1 MLLILLSKYQHKFQA
16 ALYIICIDV
25 CVVFAHHH
33 LINVIFN
40 VVSMSSLRWRFSFL
54 VSLVSCVPVMGMMM
68 YMIIM
73 DYQMSAAHQH
83 NVTAKERNHYHS
95 TMLLERQVAPGL
107 SLMNLLSFLFCIPV
121 QVNQRDCAAV
131 DHKCEV

>member
-1 MLLILLSKYQHKFQA
+1 
-16 ALYIICIDV
+16 
-25 CVVFAHHH
+25 
-33 LINVIFN
+33 
-40 VVSMSSLRWRFSFL
+40 MSSLRWRFSFL

-73 DYQMSAAHQH
+73 DYKMSAAHQH
-83 NVTAKERNHYHS
+83 NVTAEERNHYHS

-121 QVNQRDCAAV
+121 QVNQRDGKCDANRM
-131 DHKCEV
+131 HKCNKYMHLFNPKSELFLV